1 MKTLAPGRTETPAL
15 WGHPPFYEQGDRCQG
30 FSSPAPPEAALNL
43 PQAPEPPVPPR
54 GPSRRTARSPLC
66 REHGNPSPG
75 LSQCPPPHP
84 DPPRSRLHLLLP
96 PDPGLGLCP
105 AGDCE
110 GPAYRHTR
118 PLSRPAP
125 PASLLVSSLSL
136 APAGA
141 ALPLPA
147 PPAPSVTSEGP
158 TAPAP

>member
-1 MKTLAPGRTETPAL
+1 MKTLAPGRTETP
-15 WGHPPFYEQGDRCQG
+15 HFGDTLLFMNKETDAKG
-30 FSSPAPPEAALNL
+30 SPNL

-66 REHGNPSPG
+66 WEHGNPSPG

-84 DPPRSRLHLLLP
+84 DPPRSRLHLPLP